1 LTVNVADGCVIHC
14 EVTKD
19 IPADDELVAMLTAS
33 EEAAPITVLSCPSV
47 VACPAAPAADVPPLS
62 PVDAPRSPVSRDV
75 DDGTS
80 SGAVIE
86 ESSTTPVI
94 TSSTETVN
102 YRPCP
107 ASISSHHGVASHSRK
122 KERIANSSN
131 LTVAAISSD
140 VVEQQR
146 RSFCK

>member
-1 LTVNVADGCVIHC
+1 MNVADGCVIQC

-19 IPADDELVAMLTAS
+19 IPAGDELVAMLTAS

-47 VACPAAPAADVPPLS
+47 VACPVAPAAAVPSLS
-62 PVDAPRSPVSRDV
+62 PRSPVSRDV

-80 SGAVIE
+80 SDAVVE

-94 TSSTETVN
+94 TSSTENTS

-107 ASISSHHGVASHSRK
+107 ASISSHHGVASSSRK
-122 KERIANSSN
+122 KERITNSSN